1 MECAALACR
10 DFPHP
15 HTGARIKDLLEKI
28 FDEHSLDLENVIR
41 FTTDKGSNVVLG
53 LKPFRVVQ
61 KVPEVASLDDVDG
74 CVPAPVTVPS
84 TSSSLPESFVEIEL
98 DFVMDDDD
106 DSGAGSDLEDED
118 REEDEEEDG
127 FQPLPAAPTIS
138 ALPSTAST
146 TSPSNPQPVMSE
158 EEMFYEAEEFYKEAF
173 PKRLTCVAHALNL
186 IFHKVL
192 DNDETLMGKTRKKIL
207 NLLKKINASGVF
219 NQKLKQLAGKK
230 LLKIAKTRWNSYFY
244 VLHRLLQLKNEIVEI
259 CREKL
264 WGINF
269 DWNDVEKFV
278 ALMKPLAIATTF
290 LEGDKYPTAAA
301 VIPSI
306 LSLQDHF
313 VAMKKDPLLAQMC
326 ELFLSEINHR
336 FSYFMD
342 VKDPDFDQT
351 FLMCTMLHPQRTTD
365 LHQELFSEGFRR
377 LSSFLK
383 SEIESGFFKPKPT
396 ASEES
401 TEKSNAQAE
410 SSSNN
415 QGILNI
421 IFFFSAF
428 YMVF

>member
-10 DFPHP
+10 EFPHP
-15 HTGARIKDLLEKI
+15 HTGARIKELLQKI
-28 FDEHSLDLENVIR
+28 FSDHSLDLENVIR

-61 KVPEVASLDDVDG
+61 KVPQIASLDDVDPG
-74 CVPAPVTVPS
+74 DGRAVPSLMRPS
-84 TSSSLPESFVEIEL
+84 TSSSLPEGFVDIEL

-118 REEDEEEDG
+118 RDEDEAS
-127 FQPLPAAPTIS
+127 FQPLPSAPTTS
-138 ALPSTAST
+138 APPCPASTASAT
-146 TSPSNPQPVMSE
+146 NPLPQTSE

-186 IFHKVL
+186 IFHKIL
-192 DNDETLMGKTRKKIL
+192 DNDETLIGKTRKKIL
-207 NLLKKINASGVF
+207 NLLKKINSSGVV

-244 VLHRLLQLKNEIVEI
+244 VLHRLLQLKDEIEEI

-269 DWNDVEKFV
+269 EWTDVEKFV

-313 VAMKKDPLLAQMC
+313 VEMKKDPLLVPMC
-326 ELFLSEINHR
+326 DLFLSEINHR
-336 FSYFMD
+336 FNYFMD
-342 VKDPDFDQT
+342 VKDPNFDQT

-365 LHQELFSEGFRR
+365 LHEELFMEGIRR
-377 LSSFLK
+377 LSNFLK
-383 SEIESGFFKPKPT
+383 SEIESGFFKPKTT

-401 TEKSNAQAE
+401 TEKSNPQAE

-415 QGILNI
+415 QGSL
-421 IFFFSAF
+421 
-428 YMVF
+428 